1 MKLASPEAMR
11 WEPPLDPPDHECAH
25 ERTSWRFGRF
35 RCRDCGEAWSP
46 REDEEGL
53 EAPSD

>member
-1 MKLASPEAMR
+1 MKLASPEALR
-11 WEPPLDPPDHECAH
+11 WEPPLDPPDRTCTH